1 MSDQNQAMRA
11 RGRMLQSQPL
21 GLQWGRA
28 GVCGVLIS
36 ISLLLLTIPM
46 VAKDKH
52 QSRLDADHRNSEAV
66 LWSNPSDIA
75 SRDLFY
81 GPGGKAHEPHTIYTF
96 IKEDLNGSNPK
107 FDVSD
112 ENGTKWRVKL
122 GLEAQ
127 PEVAATRLLW
137 AVGYFTDEDYFLPVL
152 QVQNMQPLKRGQKLI
167 APDGTMHNVRLKRYV
182 KGEKKIGDWE
192 WRSNPFSGARE
203 FNGLRVM
210 MALLNNWDLKTEN
223 NAAFQEKDEAQD
235 APLHYMVSDLGATFG
250 SAGITFPLSRSK
262 SNLREYSHSKF
273 IKHVTA
279 EYVDFDAPARPSLW
293 RLVNLKA
300 FRMRMH
306 LRWIGQQIPRGDA
319 RWMGQV
325 LSQLSEEQI
334 RQAFRAAGYSP
345 QEVDEF
351 AKVVEE
357 RIKELNQL

>member
-1 MSDQNQAMRA
+1 MSDQNQAMKA
-11 RGRMLQSQPL
+11 RGRMLQSQAL
-21 GLQWGRA
+21 GLQLGRA
-28 GVCGVLIS
+28 GACAVLIS
-36 ISLLLLTIPM
+36 VLLLLLTTPM
-46 VAKDKH
+46 VAKDKP
-52 QSRLDADHRNSEAV
+52 QSRLDADHRNSNAV
-66 LWSNPSDIA
+66 LWSNPSDID

-81 GPGGKAHEPHTIYTF
+81 GPGGKTHEPHTIYRF

-112 ENGTKWRVKL
+112 ENGVKWRVKL

-137 AVGYFTDEDYFLPVL
+137 AVGYFTDEDYFLPAL
-152 QVQNMQPLKRGQKLI
+152 QVQNMQPLKRGRKVI
-167 APDGTMHNVRLKRYV
+167 APDGTMHNVRLKRYL
-182 KGEKKIGDWE
+182 KSEKKIGDWE
-192 WRSNPFSGARE
+192 WRDNPFSGTRE

-223 NAAFQEKDEAQD
+223 NAAFQEEDDAPD
-235 APLHYMVSDLGATFG
+235 APLHYVVNDLGATFG

-262 SNLREYSHSKF
+262 GNPREYSRSRF
-273 IKHVTA
+273 IKRAT
-279 EYVDFDAPARPSLW
+279 EGYVDFNVPARPSLW

-306 LRWIGQQIPRGDA
+306 LRWIGQQIPRADA
-319 RWMGQV
+319 RWMGQL

-345 QEVDEF
+345 QEVEEF